1 MARENKRVAQ
11 NGINIYSYK
20 NSALHSTHISLFVK
34 AGSMYE
40 SAEENG
46 ITHFLE
52 HAVYRNVN
60 LEMGGELY
68 SLLDRYGVEFGASTY
83 SEMIQFYASG
93 VKDSFKLAADI
104 IAKVLSPIRLP
115 KSEIDAECAR
125 IKAEIRESDDRTS
138 LATFSSGIVHDGTS
152 LSRTILGTLGS
163 VSKISGRKLEK
174 YRRRIFTPE
183 NVFIYVTGAPTDED
197 LDYLLELI
205 GEAELYA
212 GEIHNNA
219 APVSKSFFKRERNL
233 HIKNSDFTML
243 RFSFDMD
250 MSRIAP
256 CTDDVLYEMLLGGY
270 SSRFFIEMSEKRG
283 LFYDIAGSVEKYKN
297 IGSFAFNFEVRG
309 GSIYEAVELTL
320 GILSELKRRE
330 PTEDECIKT
339 RFTDSA
345 YLLYDDARELNFNF
359 AYDCHIMNA
368 PYRSVEESIALYNAV
383 TPRDVW
389 GAAREIFRAENL
401 TLAIKADKKRIDIQ
415 RLEGI
420 IEKFKN
426 ESFD

>member
-1 MARENKRVAQ
+1 MEREIKRVAK

-20 NSALHSTHISLFVK
+20 NPALHSSHISLFVK

-52 HAVYRNVN
+52 HAIYRNVN
-60 LEMGGELY
+60 CEMGGKLY

-83 SEMIQFYASG
+83 SEMIQFYTSG
-93 VKDSFKLAADI
+93 VSGSFKLAADI
-104 IAKVLSPIRLP
+104 IGKILSPIRLP
-115 KSEIDAECAR
+115 KSEIDAERAR
-125 IKAEIRESDDRTS
+125 IKAEIRESDDKSS
-138 LATFSSGIVHDGTS
+138 LSTFSAGIVHEGTP

-163 VSKISGRKLEK
+163 VSKISGAKLEK
-174 YRRRIFTPE
+174 YRRRVFSAE
-183 NVFIYVTGAPTDED
+183 NIFIYVTGSPSDED
-197 LDYLLELI
+197 LDYLEELV
-205 GEAELYA
+205 GEAELCE
-212 GEIHNNA
+212 GEIHRNV
-219 APVSKSFFKRERNL
+219 APVSKSFGKREKNL
-233 HIKNSDFTML
+233 HIKNADFTML

-250 MSRIAP
+250 MARIAP

-309 GSIYEAVELTL
+309 GSVYDAVELTL
-320 GILSELKRRE
+320 SILSDLKRRM
-330 PTEDECIKT
+330 PTEEECIKT

-359 AYDCHIMNA
+359 AYDCHIMDA
-368 PYRSVEESIALYNAV
+368 PYESVEESVALYNAV
-383 TPRDVW
+383 TPKDVW
-389 GAAREIFRAENL
+389 DAAREIFRAENL
-401 TLAIKADKKRIDIQ
+401 TLAVKCDKKRLDAR
-415 RLEGI
+415 RLEEI

-426 ESFD
+426 GTL

>member
-1 MARENKRVAQ
+1 MEREKTTVAK
-11 NGINIYSYK
+11 NGIKIYSYT
-20 NSALHSTHISLFVK
+20 NPALHSFYISLFVK
-34 AGSMYE
+34 AGCMYE
-40 SAEENG
+40 SASENG

-60 LEMGGELY
+60 YEMGGELY

-83 SEMIQFYASG
+83 SEMIQFYTSG
-93 VKDSFKLAADI
+93 VTASFKLAADI
-104 IAKVLSPIRLP
+104 ISKVLSPIRLP
-115 KSEIDAECAR
+115 RSEVEAEKSR

-138 LATFSSGIVHDGTS
+138 LSTFSATIVHEGTS

-163 VSKISGRKLEK
+163 VSQINASRLEK
-174 YRRRIFTPE
+174 YRRRVFSPE
-183 NVFIYVTGAPTDED
+183 NIFVYVTGAPTDED
-197 LDYLLELI
+197 LDYLKRLL
-205 GEAELYA
+205 GEAELFS
-212 GEIHNNA
+212 GEIHDNV
-219 APVSKSFFKRERNL
+219 APVSDKFNKREKNL
-233 HIKNSDFTML
+233 YVKNADFTML

-309 GSIYEAVELTL
+309 GSLYEAVEITL
-320 GILSELKRRE
+320 KILSDLKKRE
-330 PTEDECIKT
+330 PTEQECVKT

-359 AYDCHIMNA
+359 AYDCHIMGA
-368 PYRSVEESIALYNAV
+368 EYKSVDESVALYNSV
-383 TPRDVW
+383 TPKDVHS
-389 GAAREIFRAENL
+389 AACEIFKAENL
-401 TLAIKADKKRIDIQ
+401 TLAIKCDKKRLDAA
-415 RLEGI
+415 RLEAI
-420 IEKFKN
+420 IEKFK
-426 ESFD
+426 DGVL